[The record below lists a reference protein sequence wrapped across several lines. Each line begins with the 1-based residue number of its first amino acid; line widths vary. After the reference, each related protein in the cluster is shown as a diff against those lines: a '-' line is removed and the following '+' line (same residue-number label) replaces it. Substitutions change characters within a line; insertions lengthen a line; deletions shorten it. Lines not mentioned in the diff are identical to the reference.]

1 MSDVNLDALSECIG
15 KTSVRED
22 EIHPDALMQFRGMLE
37 DYLVPA
43 RLEAVPPGFHWTLY
57 QPRVGTSELR
67 EDGHPM
73 QADLLPELPFAARM
87 WAGGEVTFHDSLAA
101 GDRVVRQSTVKSF
114 DLKSGSTGPLLF
126 INIGHEYR
134 VNDTL
139 VISETQTLVYRDPS
153 RPKVSEPS
161 EDRPQAGVSFCAD
174 SRLLFR
180 YSALTFNTHRIHYD
194 REYATKVEGYPDLV
208 VHGPL
213 QATLLM
219 NRVAGAL
226 GHTRFQISYRGAAP
240 LFAGQ
245 AARICTD
252 EGNEGSAWV
261 ERALDD
267 VTMKARYRSIEL

>member
-1 MSDVNLDALSECIG
+1 MSELNLDALRECVG

-22 EIHPDALMQFRGMLE
+22 EIRSDALMQFRGMLE

-43 RLEAVPPGFHWTLY
+43 DVEAVPPGFHWTLY
-57 QPRVGTSELR
+57 QPRVGASELR
-67 EDGHPM
+67 EDGHPV

-87 WAGGEVTFHDSLAA
+87 WAGGEVIFHGSLDA

-134 VNDTL
+134 VNDAL

-161 EDRPQAGVSFCAD
+161 EDAKQVGVSFCAD

-226 GHTRFQISYRGAAP
+226 GHSRFQFSYRGAAP

-245 AARICTD
+245 AAYICKD
-252 EGNEGSAWV
+252 EGSEGAAWV
-261 ERALDD
+261 ERAPGDA
-267 VTMKARYRSIEL
+267 TMKAHYRSIEL